1 MSPLAGYGSLPPSL
15 FELWLTC
22 RLARNDDV
30 AAPRLTRY
38 EGRCARHERAV
49 GCGGRDGALDE
60 THLSRTA
67 KSCGPG
73 APVLALSSQ
82 QQELLRVT
90 VARKPVT
97 GESAK

>member
-1 MSPLAGYGSLPPSL
+1 M
-15 FELWLTC
+15 
-22 RLARNDDV
+22 V
-30 AAPRLTRY
+30 RLTK
-38 EGRCARHERAV
+38 
-49 GCGGRDGALDE
+49 

-67 KSCGPG
+67 KSYGPG

-82 QQELLRVT
+82 QEELLRVT